1 MFLRMVVDQQD
12 WITCGEEMGKKAT
25 QVYTKEKLRNA
36 STTAILRGNKVSGGS
51 DLARIAFLIL
61 LRTIE
66 LMTNMRTRAT

>member
-12 WITCGEEMGKKAT
+12 WITCGEETGKKAT
-25 QVYTKEKLRNA
+25 QVYTKEKLRSA
-36 STTAILRGNKVSGGS
+36 LTTAILRGNKVSGGS

-66 LMTNMRTRAT
+66 LMINMRTRTT

>member
-25 QVYTKEKLRNA
+25 QVYTKEKLRSA
-36 STTAILRGNKVSGGS
+36 LTTAILRGNKVSGGS

-66 LMTNMRTRAT
+66 LMINMRTRTT